1 MAKFAGSMRVLPSKL
16 ANATLI
22 NAAIT
27 SVMSARDMAESVSFD
42 KVSFFI
48 SIDETGIPIKS
59 KSGMKPI
66 TDHS

>member
-1 MAKFAGSMRVLPSKL
+1 LPSKL

-27 SVMSARDMAESVSFD
+27 SVMSARDIAEYESFD
-42 KVSFFI
+42 MASFFI

-59 KSGMKPI
+59 KSGIKPT

>member
-1 MAKFAGSMRVLPSKL
+1 MRVLPSKL

-27 SVMSARDMAESVSFD
+27 SVMSALDMAEYASFD
-42 KVSFFI
+42 TVSFFI

-59 KSGMKPI
+59 KSGIKPTI
-66 TDHS
+66 DHS